1 MGPPL
6 RDWLG
11 RCRATSLRGGWENGQ
26 LAGGLCQTFWGRGD
40 VHEITCPHTSTIKFG
55 VDVSIN
61 VIVALSGALA
71 AIAALVVAAVTCLQ
85 LKHSR
90 FALGVDLILKL
101 EASFDSPDMKT
112 ARSLAAKALKDGGN
126 TADVEPVLDFFET
139 VGVLLRRRAIDQELA
154 WDSFSYW
161 VLRYAVL
168 AREQIQFRRKDESD
182 ETYYQEFEFLVKRL
196 TQTEIDRR
204 RLKSP
209 PFFPTELLASFLEE
223 EIDY

>member
-1 MGPPL
+1 M
-6 RDWLG
+6 
-11 RCRATSLRGGWENGQ
+11 
-26 LAGGLCQTFWGRGD
+26 
-40 VHEITCPHTSTIKFG
+40 
-55 VDVSIN
+55 SIN

-204 RLKSP
+204 RLKSQ

>member
-1 MGPPL
+1 MEPVPKK
-6 RDWLG
+6 
-11 RCRATSLRGGWENGQ
+11 
-26 LAGGLCQTFWGRGD
+26 
-40 VHEITCPHTSTIKFG
+40 EIP
-55 VDVSIN
+55 
-61 VIVALSGALA
+61 
-71 AIAALVVAAVTCLQ
+71 
-85 LKHSR
+85 
-90 FALGVDLILKL
+90 
-101 EASFDSPDMKT
+101 
-112 ARSLAAKALKDGGN
+112 AKALKDGGN